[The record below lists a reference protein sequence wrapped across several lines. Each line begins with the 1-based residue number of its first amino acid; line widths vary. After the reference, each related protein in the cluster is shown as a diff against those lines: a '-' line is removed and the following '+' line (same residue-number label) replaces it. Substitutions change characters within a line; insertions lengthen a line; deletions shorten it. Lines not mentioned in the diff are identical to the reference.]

1 MDTYFAQVPDD
12 ADAIVGLVKR
22 GAAEECAD
30 ERLPPPALD
39 RCVREAV
46 DALWDSRI
54 KTFVPLFA
62 LRRVRCCI
70 RAGTCDCDD
79 W

>member
-1 MDTYFAQVPDD
+1 MDNYFAQVPAD
-12 ADAIVGLVKR
+12 AEAIVGLVKR
-22 GAAEECAD
+22 EAEEECSD
-30 ERLPPPALD
+30 ERLPPPELD

-46 DALWDSRI
+46 DGLWDSRI

-62 LRRVRCCI
+62 LRRVRGCI
-70 RAGTCDCDD
+70 RAGTCDGDD